1 MNFLSLVDFSAK
13 FFYFVYLKKSIV
25 SLELV
30 VDSRA
35 GSIWLALLRD
45 GKLIELHEEQGNND
59 FNVGDIYLGK
69 VRKVVPS
76 LNAAFVDVGFEK
88 DAFLHYLDL
97 GPQFNSLNK
106 FTKDTLNGRQS
117 VADLMYFKSE
127 KDIQKEGKIDEII
140 SSSQSILVQVAKE
153 PISSKGPRLC
163 AEITLAGRYLVL
175 VPFSDK
181 ISISQK
187 IRDNEERDRLKELMD
202 SIKPK
207 NFGVII
213 RTVAAN
219 KKVEQIDQDLKNLL
233 EKWRTMHESLKIAS
247 PPKRVLG
254 EIDKTSSILR
264 DLLNADFTNI
274 HINDE
279 SLFAEVK
286 DYVSGIAPGR
296 EKIVKHYDGKLTIF
310 ERFGIN
316 KQIKSLFG
324 KKVPLAS
331 GGYLIIEHTEAMHVI
346 DVNSGNRKG
355 AEGQESNAFST
366 NIEAAEEIARVL
378 QLRDMGGIV
387 CIDFIDMHDR
397 ENNKLLYEKLKEFM
411 QRDRAKH
418 NILPPSKF
426 GVIEITRQ
434 RVRPETDINTSE
446 QCPTC
451 NGTGEVQASILFAD
465 EIESNLNFLI
475 EDRGV
480 KQLSLH
486 VHPYLEA
493 YFTKGF
499 ISKRLRWFFKYKKW
513 IPIRG
518 ITAFNLLD
526 YSFKDKNNEEIPL

>member
-1 MNFLSLVDFSAK
+1 
-13 FFYFVYLKKSIV
+13 V

-30 VDSRA
+30 VDARPS
-35 GSIWLALLRD
+35 SIWLALLRD

-59 FNVGDIYLGK
+59 FAVGDIYLGK

-76 LNAAFVDVGFEK
+76 LNAAFVDVGYDK

-97 GPQFNSLNK
+97 GPQFNSLNR
-106 FTKDTLNGRQS
+106 FTKDTLQGKQN
-117 VADLMYFKSE
+117 VANLQYFKSE
-127 KDIQKEGKIDEII
+127 KDIPKDGKIDEII
-140 SSSQSILVQVAKE
+140 SSSQSILVQIAKE

-187 IRDNEERDRLKELMD
+187 IKEQEERDRLKDLME

-219 KKVEQIDQDLKNLL
+219 KKIELLDQDLQNLM
-233 EKWRTMHESLKIAS
+233 EKWKTMHANLKIAT

-264 DLLNADFTNI
+264 DLLNGDFSNI
-274 HINDE
+274 HVNDE
-279 SLFAEVK
+279 SLFGEMK
-286 DYVSGIAPGR
+286 EYVAGIAPGR
-296 EKIVKHYDGKLTIF
+296 ENILKLYDSKISIF

-316 KQIKSLFG
+316 KQIKTLFG
-324 KKVPLAS
+324 KKVPLPS

-355 AEGQESNAFST
+355 AEGQESNALST

-387 CIDFIDMHDR
+387 CVDFIDMHDR
-397 ENNKLLYEKLKEFM
+397 ENNKILYDKLKEFM
-411 QRDRAKH
+411 QSDRAKH

-446 QCPTC
+446 TCPTC
-451 NGTGEVQASILFAD
+451 NGTGEVQASILFAE
-465 EIESNLNFLI
+465 EIESNLAYLLL
-475 EDRGV
+475 DRKESHV
-480 KQLSLH
+480 SLL

-493 YFTKGF
+493 YFKKGL
-499 ISKRLRWFFKYKKW
+499 ISRQMKWFFKYKKW
-513 IPIRG
+513 IQVRG
-518 ITAFNLLD
+518 VMAHHLLE
-526 YSFKDKNNEEIPL
+526 YSFVNKANEEISL

>member
-1 MNFLSLVDFSAK
+1 
-13 FFYFVYLKKSIV
+13 V

-30 VDSRA
+30 VDARKE
-35 GSIWLALLRD
+35 GIWLALLRD

-59 FNVGDIYLGK
+59 FAVGDIYLGK

-76 LNAAFVDVGFEK
+76 LNAAFVDVGYDK

-97 GPQFNSLNK
+97 GPQFSSLNK
-106 FTKDTLNGRQS
+106 FTKDTLHGKQN
-117 VADLMYFKSE
+117 VADLLYFKGE
-127 KDIQKEGKIDEII
+127 KDIPKDGKIDEII

-153 PISSKGPRLC
+153 PISSKGPRLS

-187 IRDNEERDRLKELMD
+187 IKEQDERDRLKDLME

-213 RTVAAN
+213 RTVAEN
-219 KKVEQIDQDLKNLL
+219 KKIEQLDQDLKDLM
-233 EKWRTMHESLKIAS
+233 EKWRGMYANLKIAT

-254 EIDKTSSILR
+254 EIGKTSSILR
-264 DLLNADFTNI
+264 DLLNADFSNI

-279 SLFAEVK
+279 TLFGEMK
-286 DYVSGIAPGR
+286 EYVAGIAPGR
-296 EKIVKHYDGKLTIF
+296 EKILKFYDGKISIF
-310 ERFGIN
+310 ERFAIN

-324 KKVPLAS
+324 KKVPLS
-331 GGYLIIEHTEAMHVI
+331 NGGYLIIEHTEAMHVI

-355 AEGQESNAFST
+355 ADGQESNALAT

-387 CIDFIDMHDR
+387 CVDFIDMHER
-397 ENNKLLYEKLKEFM
+397 ENNKVLFETLKGFM
-411 QRDRAKH
+411 KSDRAKH

-434 RVRPETDINTSE
+434 RVRPETDIKTSE
-446 QCPTC
+446 ACPTC
-451 NGTGEVQASILFAD
+451 NGTGEVQASILLAE
-465 EIESNLNFLI
+465 EIESNLNYLLT
-475 EDRGV
+475 DRKEAAV
-480 KQLSLH
+480 CLL

-499 ISKRLRWFFKYKKW
+499 ISRQVKWFFKYKKW
-513 IPIRG
+513 VQVRAV
-518 ITAFNLLD
+518 TANHLLQ
-526 YSFKDKNNEEIPL
+526 YSFVNKNNEEITL

>member
-1 MNFLSLVDFSAK
+1 M
-13 FFYFVYLKKSIV
+13 

-30 VDSRA
+30 VDARKE
-35 GSIWLALLRD
+35 GIWLALLRD

-59 FNVGDIYLGK
+59 FAVGDIYLGK

-76 LNAAFVDVGFEK
+76 LNAAFVDVGYDK

-97 GPQFNSLNK
+97 GPQFSSLNK
-106 FTKDTLNGRQS
+106 FTKDTLHGKQN
-117 VADLMYFKSE
+117 VADLLYFKGE
-127 KDIQKEGKIDEII
+127 KDIPKDGKIDEII

-153 PISSKGPRLC
+153 PISSKGPRLS

-187 IRDNEERDRLKELMD
+187 IKEQDERDRLKDLME

-213 RTVAAN
+213 RTVAEN
-219 KKVEQIDQDLKNLL
+219 KKIEQLDQDLKDLM
-233 EKWRTMHESLKIAS
+233 EKWRGMYANLKIAT

-254 EIDKTSSILR
+254 EIGKTSSILR
-264 DLLNADFTNI
+264 DLLNADFSNI

-279 SLFAEVK
+279 TLFGEMK
-286 DYVSGIAPGR
+286 EYVAGIAPGR
-296 EKIVKHYDGKLTIF
+296 EKILKFYDGKISIF
-310 ERFGIN
+310 ERFAIN

-324 KKVPLAS
+324 KKVPLS
-331 GGYLIIEHTEAMHVI
+331 NGGYLIIEHTEAMHVI

-355 AEGQESNAFST
+355 ADGQESNALAT

-387 CIDFIDMHDR
+387 CVDFIDMHER
-397 ENNKLLYEKLKEFM
+397 ENNKILFETLKGFM
-411 QRDRAKH
+411 KSDRAKH

-434 RVRPETDINTSE
+434 RVRPETDIKTSE
-446 QCPTC
+446 ACPTC
-451 NGTGEVQASILFAD
+451 NGTGEVQASILLAE
-465 EIESNLNFLI
+465 EIESNLNYLLT
-475 EDRGV
+475 DRKEAAV
-480 KQLSLH
+480 SLL

-499 ISKRLRWFFKYKKW
+499 ISRQVKWFFKYKKW
-513 IPIRG
+513 VQVRAV
-518 ITAFNLLD
+518 TANHLLQ
-526 YSFKDKNNEEIPL
+526 YSFVNKNNEEITL

>member
-1 MNFLSLVDFSAK
+1 
-13 FFYFVYLKKSIV
+13 V

-30 VDSRA
+30 VDARKE
-35 GSIWLALLRD
+35 GIWLALLRD

-59 FNVGDIYLGK
+59 FAVGDIYLGK

-76 LNAAFVDVGFEK
+76 LNAAFVDVGYDK

-97 GPQFNSLNK
+97 GPQFSSLNK
-106 FTKDTLNGRQS
+106 FTKDTLHGKQN
-117 VADLMYFKSE
+117 VADLLYFKGE
-127 KDIQKEGKIDEII
+127 KDIPKDGKIDEVI

-153 PISSKGPRLC
+153 PISSKGPRLS

-187 IRDNEERDRLKELMD
+187 IKEQDERDRLKDLME

-213 RTVAAN
+213 RTVAEN
-219 KKVEQIDQDLKNLL
+219 KKIEQLDQDLKDLM
-233 EKWRTMHESLKIAS
+233 EKWKGMYANLKIAT

-254 EIDKTSSILR
+254 EIGKTSSILR
-264 DLLNADFTNI
+264 DLLNADFSNI

-279 SLFAEVK
+279 TLFGEMK
-286 DYVSGIAPGR
+286 EYVTGIAPGR
-296 EKIVKHYDGKLTIF
+296 EKILKLYDGKISIF
-310 ERFGIN
+310 ERFAIN

-324 KKVPLAS
+324 KKVPLS
-331 GGYLIIEHTEAMHVI
+331 NGGYLIIEHTEAMHVI

-355 AEGQESNAFST
+355 ADGQESNALAT

-387 CIDFIDMHDR
+387 CVDFIDMHER
-397 ENNKLLYEKLKEFM
+397 ENNKVLFETLKGFM
-411 QRDRAKH
+411 QSDRAKH

-434 RVRPETDINTSE
+434 RVRPETDIKTSE
-446 QCPTC
+446 ACPTC
-451 NGTGEVQASILFAD
+451 NGTGEVQASILLAE
-465 EIESNLNFLI
+465 EIESNLNYLLT
-475 EDRGV
+475 DRKESSV
-480 KQLSLH
+480 SLL

-493 YFTKGF
+493 YFTKGL
-499 ISKRLRWFFKYKKW
+499 ISRQVKWFFKYKKW
-513 IPIRG
+513 IQVRAV
-518 ITAFNLLD
+518 TAHHLLQ
-526 YSFKDKNNEEIPL
+526 YSFVNKNNEEITL